1 MKVVGGEHNE
11 RSVVKRHDAAGS
23 VKRQTSPLLRGALE
37 EVSSGA
43 RGGAALRNRPGN
55 PSCCQREPDPDDI
68 RLCDRAA

>member
-11 RSVVKRHDAAGS
+11 RSMVKRHDAAGS

-43 RGGAALRNRPGN
+43 RGGAALSYRPGH
-55 PSCCQREPDPDDI
+55 PPGREREPDIDHI
-68 RLCDRAA
+68 RLRDRAS